1 MPIYERYEDGHP
13 VPGSRQ
19 LPEPGMYD
27 DTRLGLL
34 VLERRESGE
43 RDGWYLDGE
52 WADAEALRQD
62 AGYEA
67 CTVDELRDLLRERG
81 LTTTGNKA
89 ELIMRLHAAELDEAS
104 TDDDNPEG

>member
-1 MPIYERYEDGHP
+1 MPIYERYENGHP

-43 RDGWYLDGE
+43 RDGWYVDGE
-52 WADAEALRQD
+52 WAEAEALRQD
-62 AGYEA
+62 AGYDDR
-67 CTVDELRDLLRERG
+67 TVEDLRDLLRERDMS
-81 LTTTGNKA
+81 TTGNKA
-89 ELIMRLHAAELDEAS
+89 ELVMRLQAADLEA
-104 TDDDNPEG
+104 TATETTED